1 MPSQGTIGD
10 RVRGLRLSRRMSQAQ
25 LAGPDLSDS
34 YVSLIESGKR
44 TPTPVVAR
52 LLAERLGCTTEFL
65 LHGIE
70 PRQRIDTELGLRHAE
85 LELYHGDPAVAA
97 ERFGEIVK
105 AAGEDNAMLAAHARL
120 GGARALEAQGRVGRA
135 VEAFERLRREA
146 AAHPERLADL
156 PLTVALSRCYQ
167 RAGDRLRARDLGR
180 ARARPGRPAV
190 GVTQGE
196 IAVDLAAAL
205 VWSAATRG
213 HRRLRPAGAVGRRP
227 GTCATAPRRSTHC
240 GRRAA
245 TAAEGEDSALAV
257 HLADDAIAAGRPA
270 RIALRCARIAMHWAR
285 LTARSLRRGS
295 DAEPASSRARGGRF
309 AAVPGQRQRA
319 RARVS
324 SCCASVRSGAETRN
338 PRPNSPGRALDLLDG
353 RYRAPPRRRRN
364 LVLAEVAWHCP
375 ATRPSHLGRAREA
388 AGTVTGGSAR
398 PGGRPGCWREL
409 GDLYG
414 QVGACDQQTG
424 AYRRALEAA
433 GVRVNMAGLTVEP
446 PLCPA
451 DLRGLQTCSCGSGII
466 RVYQSLHHRMIG
478 SPEEADCESAY
489 GAAGFARGPGDRPA
503 QGADHLQLLAD
514 ERQDSDRDGARRAP
528 RGRPQHRP

>member
-105 AAGEDNAMLAAHARL
+105 VAGEENAMLAAHARL
-120 GGARALEAQGRVGRA
+120 GRARSLESQGRIGPA

-167 RAGDRLRARDLGR
+167 RAGDTLRAYDL
-180 ARARPGRPAV
+180 AV
-190 GVTQGE
+190 HALAQVNRLGLTQGE
-196 IAVDLAAAL
+196 IAVDLAASLVESEAARKPNSQAMSYARRVLSVNGVPAEINRTDEVQAL
-205 VWSAATRG
+205 WQASI
-213 HRRLRPAGAVGRRP
+213 
-227 GTCATAPRRSTHC
+227 
-240 GRRAA
+240 

-257 HLADDAIAAGRPA
+257 HLADDAIATGRPA
-270 RIALRCARIAMHWAR
+270 RMAFRLALIAMDWAR
-285 LTARSLRRGS
+285 LTASLGDESLAEAREFATRANKVFTAFPEHVHEHAKSHVVLAYVQLRSG
-295 DAEPASSRARGGRF
+295 DAEG
-309 AAVPGQRQRA
+309 AANLAG
-319 RARVS
+319 S
-324 SCCASVRSGAETRN
+324 
-338 PRPNSPGRALDLLDG
+338 ALDVLRD
-353 RYRAPPRRRRN
+353 PPGTAFGATAH
-364 LVLAEVAWHCP
+364 LVLAEVALTRGDTNVP
-375 ATRPSHLGRAREA
+375 AILQSAREVL
-388 AGTVTGGSAR
+388 GDQPYDLSGPDREVAR
-398 PGGRPGCWREL
+398 VWREL

-414 QVGACDQQTG
+414 RIGAGDEQMS

-433 GVRVNMAGLTVEP
+433 GVRGAMVGVTV
-446 PLCPA
+446 
-451 DLRGLQTCSCGSGII
+451 D
-466 RVYQSLHHRMIG
+466 
-478 SPEEADCESAY
+478 SALV
-489 GAAGFARGPGDRPA
+489 R
-503 QGADHLQLLAD
+503 
-514 ERQDSDRDGARRAP
+514 
-528 RGRPQHRP
+528 